1 MTTTLT
7 VTTKGQVT
15 LRKDVL
21 KHLGVEPGSKIEV
34 DLLPNGRAELRAV
47 KKTGSIADFIGCLYE
62 PGTKALTIEEIN
74 EAIEKGWAGEP

>member
-15 LRKDVL
+15 LRKDLL

-34 DLLPNGRAELRAV
+34 NLLPNGRAELRATE
-47 KKTGSIADFIGCLYE
+47 KTGSIEAVFGRLHK

-74 EAIEKGWAGEP
+74 EIIEKGWAGEL